1 MTPTLVS
8 RIGLATLAAA
18 CCFGL
23 TCADDDAPAS
33 TSTCL
38 TEGPVVEILD
48 NHRTTGGDHKLVVTS
63 ADVVAGVL
71 ASYDIRGDNTGHTH
85 EVTLTADDFADLANG
100 RTVTVISSNNGS
112 AGASHTHE
120 IRLSCP

>member
-1 MTPTLVS
+1 M
-8 RIGLATLAAA
+8 
-18 CCFGL
+18 
-23 TCADDDAPAS
+23 

-48 NHRTTGGDHKLVVTS
+48 NHRTTGGGHELVVTS

-85 EVTLTADDFADLANG
+85 EVTLTADDFADLADG
-100 RTVTVISSNNGS
+100 RTGTVFSSNNGS
-112 AGASHTHE
+112 AGASHAHE